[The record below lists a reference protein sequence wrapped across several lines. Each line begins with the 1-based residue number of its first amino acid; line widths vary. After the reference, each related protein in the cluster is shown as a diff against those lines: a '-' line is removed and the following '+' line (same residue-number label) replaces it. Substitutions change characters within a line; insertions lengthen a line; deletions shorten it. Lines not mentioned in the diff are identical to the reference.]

1 MKLTVDGQDKIL
13 SINQNIALSGKL
25 YLGGLP
31 PTLTIDVIKTYSLD
45 GNMKNIFCD
54 GKYVAIILCYTVYL
68 FINHSYIYLFIFS
81 LVISLKHAVYHR
93 VRQKYSY
100 FQKFIALRAL

>member
-13 SINQNIALSGKL
+13 SINQNIALSGKI

-54 GKYVAIILCYTVYL
+54 GKYVDTILCYALHL
-68 FINHSYIYLFIFS
+68 FIHTFIHSYIYLFICS
-81 LVISLKHAVYHR
+81 LVIDL
-93 VRQKYSY
+93 
-100 FQKFIALRAL
+100 